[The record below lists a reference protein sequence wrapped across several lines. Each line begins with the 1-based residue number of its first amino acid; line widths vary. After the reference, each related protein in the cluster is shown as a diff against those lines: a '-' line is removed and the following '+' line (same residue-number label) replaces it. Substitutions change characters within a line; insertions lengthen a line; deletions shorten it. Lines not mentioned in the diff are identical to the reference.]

1 MRRLSVLLGLL
12 VLATPAYAQYPVP
25 IAALEGGGVGITDI
39 QLAADGSFY
48 VTGTFDDSLALSATA
63 ALAALKTTS
72 PNGATFVARYDA
84 AGTLT
89 WAHKFVALSFVGA
102 ESGAP
107 KTLIAVLPDGD
118 VAIQGLLSTGATMD
132 LDPSAAT
139 LIVGRGL
146 AGPNAGAAGFTAR
159 FDGATGALEWG
170 GQQALTSDSQ
180 LLVVGQPFASDGQR
194 LYLSVSGG
202 SDLDLTA
209 DSVAVTQPS
218 LVALSIADGSVE
230 YVVPSIR
237 GTLVAAGGGS
247 VYVLS
252 ALDITGRSGYTLVR
266 HDASSGAETWRF
278 APTVGGDMPD
288 ALTVDASG
296 DLYLGGGLTSSND
309 FWGVALDPS
318 KPTEVTL
325 RRTNASKAFLGSISA
340 AGAFRWAGN
349 TDEENGFNT
358 LALSVDAGSVYT
370 FSVGVRKY
378 ASTDGSLTASTPASV
393 GNPLLRAGDARGAR
407 AVAFVDSPRNGSQ
420 SFLAQPPGY
429 PQGVVVPFNTSDLTL
444 GALDPVAQPDAPT
457 QIRPMAGTDV
467 PYRGVRFS
475 WTPVAG
481 ATGYDVTIA
490 SNPQSFTQRFSLAD
504 TFKVTNLQGSRTYT
518 WSVRARVGVIA
529 GAETPGIAITTQ
541 APPPNIA
548 APTITS
554 PTSGQTGIAFDA
566 GIRIEWNA
574 VAGADGYTLL
584 LERGIPVPNSVGVFD
599 FFPILSDTVRGGSVT
614 STVLTSPLITGATTY
629 QLRMYST
636 QGGREGASARFIR
649 FATFD
654 DANLPRPTILTPE
667 AGNPT
672 PTRSGPIAARWT
684 SVRAAQR
691 YAVTV
696 ETRNSF
702 AADYAARYV
711 TSDTSFVVPPVQA
724 RPNNRVHLSVRAING
739 RGQEGEAATVDWI
752 AGTPS
757 LTAPTLTASATGA
770 SATFSW
776 TNVAEAIRY
785 EVEVNTSAAF
795 DSTGIVRVGGS
806 ADGSL
811 TLRRLPAGASL
822 FARVRATAGLMAGP
836 WSSGVPFSTG
846 AADAGVTIS
855 AVSPSSVV
863 AGESITVDGTGFAAD
878 AKAFVG
884 LVEGEVTAQSA
895 TQLTV
900 RVPRGVI
907 AGRVRVASGGSAAD
921 GPLVR
926 VSRTQTYPFNP
937 DGIAARD
944 TVLSTRN
951 TNASYG
957 NRWDVADMNGD
968 GKLDLM
974 RLDQITNVLVYP
986 ALANGN
992 GWGEPAT
999 AQGYVAA
1006 NYQSDFRQSTMRHDF
1021 DGDGRLDIAVALF
1034 RRDESGLITISLNR
1048 SNGDTLAFAP
1058 GVQLEFESAPA
1069 GMNAVDLNGDGRDEL
1084 IVVLRR
1090 GEIVAMEN
1098 LSGPGALRF
1107 GKQASWPYNSRL
1119 FSQSDVALWDADF
1132 DGDGRVDLAY
1142 TRFGAA
1148 GPLVVTM
1155 RNTGASD
1162 LSASSFAVDSVQ
1174 FTGSLFLDAM
1184 GDVDGD
1190 GKADLVGKGAYASDD
1205 FTQQELV
1212 VLRNTASAGSLG
1224 AGSFGAPERQ
1234 TVVSSDLRSLQLVD
1248 LNGDGVLDL
1257 AGTIRDQNTGGTDLV
1272 IFRGGT
1278 GGLGA
1283 QTRFPNADLAFA
1295 TDLDADGQVE
1305 LYSGTFDNATF
1316 TYGLARLDLSA
1327 VVTAPPSRRL
1337 DARPDARRHVA
1348 APGDR
1353 KRHRP
1358 LRPADRR
1365 TRAPDALRPDGPPR
1379 RRPVRPNAGRRTST
1393 CEPRRRIA
1401 GSRYVPA
1408 RARTRRIARR
1418 QNRRRDGALTLYH
1431 ASFSAPILITLCF
1444 MHRTSLFVAF
1454 LTLLPF

>member
-1 MRRLSVLLGLL
+1 MRRLSVLFGLL
-12 VLATPAYAQYPVP
+12 ILATPAYAQYPVP
-25 IAALEGGGVGITDI
+25 VAALEGGGVEITDI
-39 QLAADGSFY
+39 RLAADGSFY
-48 VTGTFDDSLALSATA
+48 VTGVFDDSLALSATA

-84 AGTLT
+84 SGALT

-139 LIVGRGL
+139 LMVGRGL

-180 LLVVGQPFASDGQR
+180 LLVIGQPFASDGQR
-194 LYLSVSGG
+194 LYLSILGAQDV
-202 SDLDLTA
+202 DLTA
-209 DSVAVTQPS
+209 DSVAVNQPS

-230 YVVPSIR
+230 YVVPAVR
-237 GTLVAAGGGS
+237 ATQLAAGGGS
-247 VYVLS
+247 IYVLS
-252 ALDITGRSGYTLVR
+252 ALDITGRRGYTLAR
-266 HDASSGAETWRF
+266 HDASNGSETWRF
-278 APTVGGDMPD
+278 APTVGGDTPD
-288 ALTVDASG
+288 AMTVDAAG
-296 DLYLGGGLTSSND
+296 DVYLGGGLTSSND

-325 RRTNASKAFLGSISA
+325 RRTNSSKAFLGSISA
-340 AGAFRWAGN
+340 QGAFRWASN
-349 TDEENGFNT
+349 TGEENGFNT
-358 LALSVDAGSVYT
+358 LALSADAGSVYT

-378 ASTDGSLTASTPASV
+378 ASTDGTLTVSTPASV

-420 SFLAQPPGY
+420 SFLALPPGY
-429 PQGVVVPFNTSDLTL
+429 PQGVIVPFNTSDLAL
-444 GALDPVAQPDAPT
+444 GGLSPVTPPAAPT

-490 SNPQSFTQRFSLAD
+490 SSPQSFTQRFSLAD

-541 APPPNIA
+541 PEPPNIA

-554 PTSGQTGIAFDA
+554 PTQGQTGIAFDP
-566 GIRIEWNA
+566 GIRVEWNA

-629 QLRMYST
+629 QLRMFST
-636 QGGREGASARFIR
+636 QGGREGARASFVR

-654 DANLPRPTILTPE
+654 DANLPKPTILTPT
-667 AGNPT
+667 AGS
-672 PTRSGPIAARWT
+672 PTRSGPIAALWT
-684 SVRAAQR
+684 SVRSAQR
-691 YAVTV
+691 YSVTV

-711 TSDTSFVVPPVQA
+711 TSDTSFVVPPVQT
-724 RPNNRVHLSVRAING
+724 RPNNRVHLSVRAINN

-752 AGTPS
+752 AGTPT
-757 LTAPTLTASATGA
+757 LTAPALTAAVTGA

-776 TNVAEAIRY
+776 TNVAEAFRY
-785 EVEVNTSAAF
+785 HIEVNTSAAF
-795 DSTGIVRVGGS
+795 DSTSIVRVGGTG
-806 ADGSL
+806 DGSL

-884 LVEGEVTAQSA
+884 LVEGEITAQSA

-937 DGIAARD
+937 DGITGRD
-944 TVLSTRN
+944 TLFSTRN
-951 TNASYG
+951 TNRN

-968 GKLDLM
+968 GKVDLM
-974 RLDQITNVLVYP
+974 RLDQITNVLVFP

-992 GWGEPAT
+992 GWGQPAT

-1006 NYQSDFRQSTMRHDF
+1006 NYQSDFLQSTMRHDF
-1021 DGDGRLDIAVALF
+1021 DGDGRLDIAIALF

-1048 SNGDTLAFAP
+1048 SSGDTLAFAP

-1084 IVVLRR
+1084 IVVLRK

-1107 GKQASWPYNSRL
+1107 GKRASWPYNSRL

-1132 DGDGRVDLAY
+1132 DGDGKVDLAY
-1142 TRFGAA
+1142 SRFNSA

-1155 RNTGASD
+1155 RNAGASD

-1174 FTGSLFLDAM
+1174 FTGSLFLDAV

-1190 GKADLVGKGAYASDD
+1190 GKADLVGKGAYTSDD

-1212 VLRNTASAGSLG
+1212 VLRNTSTAGSLG

-1234 TVVSSDLRSLQLVD
+1234 TVVSSDLRGLQLVD

-1257 AGTIRDQNTGGTDLV
+1257 AGTIRDSNTGGTDLM

-1283 QTRFPNADLAFA
+1283 QTRFLNADLAFA

-1305 LYSGTFDNATF
+1305 LYSSTFQQEGF
-1316 TYGLARLDLSA
+1316 TYGLARLDLS
-1327 VVTAPPSRRL
+1327 T
-1337 DARPDARRHVA
+1337 VA
-1348 APGDR
+1348 
-1353 KRHRP
+1353 
-1358 LRPADRR
+1358 
-1365 TRAPDALRPDGPPR
+1365 
-1379 RRPVRPNAGRRTST
+1379 TST
-1393 CEPRRRIA
+1393 EA
-1401 GSRYVPA
+1401 DVS
-1408 RARTRRIARR
+1408 TL
-1418 QNRRRDGALTLYH
+1418 ALTLGGTWPHPATGVSSVPFALPTAGHARLTLYDLMGRRVALLADRTLAAGPQH
-1431 ASFSAPILITLCF
+1431 ASLDAG
-1444 MHRTSLFVAF
+1444 SLAAGTYLLVLEHDGSRVAKTVVV
-1454 LTLLPF
+1454 LGR